1 MAKTSKR
8 TEKGL
13 MPNALIISTVDGQEL
28 IVPADKEENSI
39 ANKILAAQI
48 RQQMQANIKRYK
60 DADDLLTPKQL
71 LELAQAAHA
80 LTKFSGEVYQY
91 SDPMQNKPDNS
102 GPTEVKVEE
111 VDFGNLNKN
120 DESGRKENPPTDS

>member
-1 MAKTSKR
+1 MGKTQRKSS
-8 TEKGL
+8 EKGL

-28 IVPADKEENSI
+28 IVPADKEENAI

-48 RQQMQANIKRYK
+48 RQQIQTNIKRYK
-60 DADDLLTPKQL
+60 DSEELLTPKQL

-80 LTKFSGEVYQY
+80 LQKFSGDVYQG
-91 SDPMQNKPDNS
+91 SDPMANRPDNS

-111 VDFGNLNKN
+111 VSFDKLNDKPAG
-120 DESGRKENPPTDS
+120 ESDTPSGG